1 MITTAI
7 LQASGYTGIALTELL
22 LRHPRAHLA
31 ALTSRSQAG
40 LSLGAVEPRL
50 NGRSALVFSAPE
62 TLAVAGLDCVFVCA
76 EHGQAAQIVQDLL
89 QRGYL
94 GAIIDLSADFRLR
107 DASAYPRWYGRE
119 HAAPELLAQFVYGL
133 ADALPAS
140 ERTRFVA
147 NPGCFATGITLA
159 LLPLA
164 RAGVLAHASITAVT
178 GATGSGVKPS
188 ATTHFPSREGNLR
201 AYKVFEHQHLGEIQ
215 QSLGINAPIDFVPV
229 SGPFSRGIWGTVTTE
244 LTRAVSAAELT
255 ALYQDFYAE
264 RALVRLHPNAL
275 PALRDAV
282 HTPFADIGWIARGER
297 ALIGFAIDNLLKGA
311 AAQAVQNFNRI
322 FGFDDALGL

>member
-1 MITTAI
+1 VITTAI
-7 LQASGYTGIALTELL
+7 LQASGYTGMALTELL
-22 LRHPRAHLA
+22 LRHPKARIA

-40 LSLGAVEPRL
+40 LALGAVEPRL
-50 NGRSALVFSAPE
+50 SGRSPLVFSAPE
-62 TLAVAGLDCVFVCA
+62 TLELAALDCVFVCA
-76 EHGQAAQIVQDLL
+76 EHGQAAQIVQGLL
-89 QRGYL
+89 ERGYR
-94 GAIIDLSADFRLR
+94 GAVIDLSADFRLR

-119 HAAPELLAQFVYGL
+119 HSAPALLDQFVYGL
-133 ADALPAS
+133 ADCMAPGEQS
-140 ERTRFVA
+140 RYVA
-147 NPGCFATGITLA
+147 NPGCFATGITLS

-164 RAGVLAHASITAVT
+164 RAGLLSHATITAVT

-188 ATTHFPSREGNLR
+188 ATTHFPAREGNLR

-215 QSLGINAPIDFVPV
+215 QALAVNIPIDFVPV
-229 SGPFSRGIWGTVTTE
+229 SGPFSRGIWGTVSAE
-244 LTRAVSAAELT
+244 LTGALSKDELT
-255 ALYQDFYAE
+255 ALYLDFYLN
-264 RALVRLHPNAL
+264 RRLVRLHPETL

-311 AAQAVQNFNRI
+311 ASQAVQNFNRI